1 MEIAEVRAFP
11 IETAPRQRTKPRVP
25 EIPDAPP
32 IVSPMRRY
40 PGLLPRSRGDWRD
53 VACVVTARDG
63 TWGFGL
69 GCFSPPVAGI
79 IEDHLGPMIAGENC
93 MATEKLFDAMQRATA
108 HYGTSGLASYAISAV
123 DMALWDLKGKLLQRP
138 VYELLGGPQKTA
150 IPCYASA
157 TGHNYGIENSIEWFL
172 ELGFNAVKVFF
183 RHGPDDDME
192 GLRRNE
198 ELVATAREL
207 IGDERELMVDAW
219 MSFDVE
225 YVVRLSEALKP
236 YRIKWF
242 EDYVRPEDLGS
253 YVKLRERI
261 PHQILAT
268 GEHWYSIPPFA
279 FAAANGLVDIFQPDV
294 RWVGGISAAP
304 AHLPPRR
311 SPRPARARPRR
322 HELPVRPAPLLRDA
336 CRRLGRTLGGGLPAG
351 SAAGGDGAAARN
363 LRRRERLRRPQRR
376 PGVRARDQ
384 QGVARGASLL
394 RRKIRRPAKGR

>member
-11 IETAPRQRTKPRVP
+11 IAADPRPTTKPRVP

-32 IVSPMRRY
+32 IVSPMHRY
-40 PGLLPRSRGDWRD
+40 PGLLTRSRGDWRD

-69 GCFSPPVAGI
+69 GCYSAATARI
-79 IEDHLGPMIAGENC
+79 IEDHLGPIVTGENC

-108 HYGTSGLASYAISAV
+108 HYGTAGLASYAVSAV

-157 TGHNYGIENSIEWFL
+157 TGHNWGIENSIEWYL
-172 ELGFNAVKVFF
+172 ELGFDAIKVFF
-183 RHGPDDDME
+183 RHGPEEDME

-198 ELVATAREL
+198 ELVARAREL
-207 IGDERELMVDAW
+207 IGDERELIVDAW

-294 RWVGGISAAP
+294 RWVGGISAALRICHLAEAHGQHVLAHGGMNYPYGQHLSFAMP
-304 AHLPPRR
+304 AVAWGER
-311 SPRPARARPRR
+311 SEGVSP
-322 HELPVRPAPLLRDA
+322 
-336 CRRLGRTLGGGLPAG
+336 
-351 SAAGGDGAAARN
+351 
-363 LRRRERLRRPQRR
+363 
-376 PGVRARDQ
+376 PGVPLEEMVRLPGTPVVENGFVLPSDAPGFGLEITGEWLEERAC
-384 QGVARGASLL
+384 
-394 RRKIRRPAKGR
+394 